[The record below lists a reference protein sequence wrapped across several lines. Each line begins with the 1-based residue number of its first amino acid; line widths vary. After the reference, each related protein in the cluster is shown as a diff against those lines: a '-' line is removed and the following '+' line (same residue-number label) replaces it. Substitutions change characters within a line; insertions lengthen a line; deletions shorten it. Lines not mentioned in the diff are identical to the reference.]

1 MVATAAH
8 SLCAKQEPGKTSA
21 ATSSATTL
29 LLIECNSYIG
39 EMAIIL
45 LKEPQAFVSFKNYQ
59 YHRTGSIMW
68 KGSASIGPVL

>member
-29 LLIECNSYIG
+29 LLIECNSYMG
-39 EMAIIL
+39 EVAIIL
-45 LKEPQAFVSFKNYQ
+45 LKEPKAFVSFTNKYDQ
-59 YHRTGSIMW
+59 RTRSI
-68 KGSASIGPVL
+68 L